1 MIRILVKVFGR
12 SKKEMNDIDNRTVKQ
27 LIVLGNGF
35 DLTCGLKSKFID
47 FFDYVNEQE
56 EHPIKN
62 NLFMSL
68 FQLYGK
74 PSQDTTWADVENVLK
89 KSLGIIHKYFED
101 GEVNDQANFLMISL
115 ERKKGIS
122 HNELIVKNFQNAQF
136 YYEAFKKEV
145 KEFEQE
151 FAKYL
156 GNLIQTKEYIYKSN
170 RLALNLS
177 LVEYEDELL
186 CADEDDRND
195 VMVKRKEMMKK
206 GNYAGN
212 FFSFNYTPISLD
224 VIPQQTQNIHGS
236 LKNKNVILGID
247 GHNTFD
253 DLLEFTKTYRLLSRT
268 EEKEAIE
275 FSEKFDCIK
284 FMGHSLSE
292 ADYSYFQAIFDGIE
306 LYSSNTKIYFYYH
319 IYDES
324 NRANIA
330 QENYKAVA
338 RLLKHYGKSFV
349 TNPDH
354 GKNLMHKL
362 ILERR
367 LIVKELDCS
376 LLNAPIPE

>member
-1 MIRILVKVFGR
+1 M
-12 SKKEMNDIDNRTVKQ
+12 KEDDTRTVKQ
-27 LIVLGNGF
+27 LIILGNGF

-68 FQLYGK
+68 FQIYGK

-89 KSLGIIHKYFED
+89 ENLVLVHKYFED
-101 GEVNDQANFLMISL
+101 EKVNINDEQTNFLL
-115 ERKKGIS
+115 LFFDRKEGID
-122 HNELIVKNFQNAQF
+122 HNELPVQKFQNAQF
-136 YYEAFKKEV
+136 YYDAFKKEV

-151 FAKYL
+151 FTKYL
-156 GNLIQTKEYIYKSN
+156 ENMIQTKEYRYKSL
-170 RLALNLS
+170 RLAQNLS
-177 LVEYEDELL
+177 LVEFENELINTDEY
-186 CADEDDRND
+186 DFRNII
-195 VMVKRKEMMKK
+195 KLRKDMMRSGK
-206 GNYAGN
+206 YAGN
-212 FFSFNYTPISLD
+212 FFSFNYTPISSLT
-224 VIPQQTQNIHGS
+224 IPQQTQNIHGS
-236 LKNKNVILGID
+236 LQNKNVILGID
-247 GHNTFD
+247 GHDALD

-268 EEKEAIE
+268 EEKEAID
-275 FSEKFDCIK
+275 FSEEFDCIK

-306 LYSSNTKIYFYYH
+306 LYSSKTKLYFYYYV
-319 IYDES
+319 YDKS

-338 RLLKHYGKSFV
+338 KLLKHYGKGFV

-376 LLNAPIPE
+376 LLNEPILE

>member
-1 MIRILVKVFGR
+1 M
-12 SKKEMNDIDNRTVKQ
+12 KEDDTRTVKQ
-27 LIVLGNGF
+27 LIILGNGF

-68 FQLYGK
+68 FQIYGK

-101 GEVNDQANFLMISL
+101 GGVNNQASFLMISL
-115 ERKKGIS
+115 ERKEGIS
-122 HNELIVKNFQNAQF
+122 HNELPVRNFQNAQF
-136 YYEAFKKEV
+136 YYDAFKKEV

-151 FAKYL
+151 FTEYL
-156 GNLIQTKEYIYKSN
+156 ENLIQTKEYIYKSH

-177 LVEYEDELL
+177 LVEYKDELL
-186 CADEDDRND
+186 FAEEYDMNA
-195 VMVKRKEMMKK
+195 VMKKRKEMMRSGK
-206 GNYAGN
+206 YAGN

-224 VIPQQTQNIHGS
+224 AMPQQTQNIHGS
-236 LKNKNVILGID
+236 LQNKNVILGID
-247 GHNTFD
+247 GHDALD

-268 EEKEAIE
+268 EEKEAID
-275 FSEKFDCIK
+275 FSEEFDCIK

-306 LYSSNTKIYFYYH
+306 LYSSKTKLYFYYH
-319 IYDES
+319 IYDKS

-338 RLLKHYGKSFV
+338 KLLKHYGKSFV